1 MVLFISIIYSSKMYY
16 GSLHPV
22 QNCTGFFLQFLVALK
37 QSIYLLTSINIKD
50 LKHIKLFL

>member
-1 MVLFISIIYSSKMYY
+1 MEACILCKIALV
-16 GSLHPV
+16 
-22 QNCTGFFLQFLVALK
+22 FFLQFLVALK